1 MGGVFLMPAGE
12 AGTASILGGE
22 NWAITANS
30 EVQDE
35 AWEFIK
41 WTQKPEI
48 LGPMHELG
56 GGRLPSRAD
65 VAKDEQYVWAKD
77 EHVKVFMEQL
87 ETAKPRAYGTNYPEI
102 STHIQEAIQRAMT
115 GEEVDTIMESTAEE
129 IKALLPE

>member
-1 MGGVFLMPAGE
+1 
-12 AGTASILGGE
+12 
-22 NWAITANS
+22 
-30 EVQDE
+30 
-35 AWEFIK
+35 
-41 WTQKPEI
+41 
-48 LGPMHELG
+48 MHELG